1 MSEHEDQGRITD
13 LRLVGRSEDGQNLE
27 LTDTVGAKYSIR
39 IGDTLRATVN
49 QPRLS
54 SVAPIDDRPTISVK
68 DIQARLRSGESMD
81 SISRTTEW
89 SLEKIEKF
97 AGPILQERAY
107 IIAQALKTPLKR
119 EVGANTLEETMWQ
132 TLGSHGVDLEQ
143 VEWNTHRRPDG
154 QWTVVL
160 HYPSRDGLNTA
171 QWNFDATRGILLSED
186 DSAKWIGGED
196 RDPRQNRT
204 APTHGIVYNHENP
217 PAPRLVAV
225 KEEIPEERTVTLTS
239 VERIEVIQ
247 EIDEI
252 DEIDEIEETDEIE
265 EIGDD
270 ELAEDIEQA
279 KRDGVTSRPKIPSW
293 DEIMFGSTPKDSE

>member
-1 MSEHEDQGRITD
+1 MSEHESQDKATD
-13 LRLVGRSEDGQNLE
+13 LRLVGRSEDGQNLD
-27 LTDTVGAKYSIR
+27 LTDSLGNKYSIR

-68 DIQARLRSGESMD
+68 DIQARLRGGESMD
-81 SISRTTEW
+81 SISRTTDW
-89 SLEKIEKF
+89 PLEKIEKF

-107 IIAQALKTPLKR
+107 IISQALKTPLKR
-119 EVGANTLEETMWQ
+119 EAGAPTLEETMWQ
-132 TLGSHGVDLEQ
+132 TLGAHGVELEQ
-143 VEWNTHRRPDG
+143 AEWNIHRRPDG
-154 QWTVVL
+154 QWTIVL

-171 QWNFDATRGILLSED
+171 QWNFDSSRGVLLSED
-186 DSAKWIGGED
+186 DSAKWISGED

-204 APTHGIVYNHENP
+204 TPTHGMVYNHENP

-225 KEEIPEERTVTLTS
+225 KEDIRTENTVTLTS
-239 VERIEVIQ
+239 VERIEVI
-247 EIDEI
+247 
-252 DEIDEIEETDEIE
+252 EETESDFSDELLE
-265 EIGDD
+265 DEDFPADD

-293 DEIMFGSTPKDSE
+293 DEIMFGSTPKDSPKD